1 MENLRWNINLLGVE
15 SSVTSRKT
23 EAVLRDNDVLKS
35 ETDNIAFIV
44 GITVAASVALFA
56 IFKCFSTSV
65 KASDISSFED
75 DPTYVHTVSMDSA
88 YENGDSDRLDDIV
101 SVDSENKDGLHA
113 IVVANE
119 SSEEMVE
126 KN

>member
-1 MENLRWNINLLGVE
+1 M
-15 SSVTSRKT
+15 TSRKT

-56 IFKCFSTSV
+56 IFKCFSASV

-88 YENGDSDRLDDIV
+88 YENGDSDRLDDLHIV
-101 SVDSENKDGLHA
+101 SVDTEDKDGLHV
-113 IVVANE
+113 IVGANE